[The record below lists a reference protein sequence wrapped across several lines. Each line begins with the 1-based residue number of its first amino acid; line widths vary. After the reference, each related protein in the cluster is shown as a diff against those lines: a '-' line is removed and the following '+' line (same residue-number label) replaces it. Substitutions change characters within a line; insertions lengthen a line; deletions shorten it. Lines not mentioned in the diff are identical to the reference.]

1 MMQQFLENTLKINDV
16 LLLLPS
22 ISSESTV
29 YGYN

>member
-1 MMQQFLENTLKINDV
+1 MMQPFLENTFKINNV
-16 LLLLPS
+16 LLLFPS